1 MLKGLNWLAILVAGL
16 FNWLFGWLWFGPL
29 FGGIF
34 RQIVPGAGQVGGFNL
49 ASFIGL
55 GLSLL
60 VATGLAFVL
69 KRTGVQTLVGAI
81 FATLIV
87 CVAFNTTV
95 YAAYMSAGER
105 PSLQLFI
112 AIFDL
117 VSYVLT
123 SVIIF
128 LMDRRAR

>member
-1 MLKGLNWLAILVAGL
+1 VLKGLNWLAILVAGV

-34 RQIVPGAGQVGGFNL
+34 RQIVPGAGTVGGLNVV
-49 ASFIGL
+49 SFIGL

-69 KRTGVQTLVGAI
+69 KRTGVHTLLGAIGATLV
-81 FATLIV
+81 V

-95 YAAYMSAGER
+95 YVAYMSAGER

-123 SVIIF
+123 SAVIF